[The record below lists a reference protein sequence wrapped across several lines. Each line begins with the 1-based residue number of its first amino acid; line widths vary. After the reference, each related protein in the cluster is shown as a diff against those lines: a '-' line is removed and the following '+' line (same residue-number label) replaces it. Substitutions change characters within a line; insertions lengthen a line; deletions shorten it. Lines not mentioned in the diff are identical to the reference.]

1 LDEPNRSPLLTRE
14 AGLAAHGAACALW
27 RRWRGPAVTASAK
40 IDAEKEI
47 MGHIATAGP
56 AIERRLA
63 QWLTAHDGL
72 LFLREPPDAIIYG
85 DKPRK

>member
-1 LDEPNRSPLLTRE
+1 
-14 AGLAAHGAACALW
+14 
-27 RRWRGPAVTASAK
+27 
-40 IDAEKEI
+40 

-63 QWLTAHDGL
+63 QWLTAHDAL